1 MRLGIFGG
9 SFDPVHYGHLLLAE
23 SCREQVG
30 LDRVLFVPAGIP
42 PHKQGRE
49 LTPGALRLE
58 MLSLAIAGD
67 PAFEA
72 SPLEVERGG
81 VTYTVDTLRALHA
94 ARPSD
99 ELFLLLGS
107 DMFADLPNWRGP
119 SEVLALALPVVV
131 LRPGAAEPDFNL
143 LVGLATPER
152 IHQAQNARAW
162 MPLVGF
168 SSSALRERV
177 AAGRSIRYWTP
188 RAVEKYIESA
198 GLYR

>member
-1 MRLGIFGG
+1 MRLGILGG
-9 SFDPVHYGHLLLAE
+9 SFDPVHYGHLLLAG
-23 SCREQVG
+23 SCREQAR

-81 VTYTVDTLRALHA
+81 VTYTVDTLRGLHA

-107 DMFADLPNWRGP
+107 DMFADLPNWRRP

-131 LRPGAAEPDFNL
+131 LRPGAAEPDFSAL
-143 LVGLATPER
+143 EGLATPER
-152 IHQAQNARAW
+152 ILQARNARVS

-177 AAGRSIRYWTP
+177 ASGRSIRYWTP
-188 RAVEKYIESA
+188 RGVEKYIESA